1 MPGFRVCQEGSKD
14 REVREK
20 HKMEKENQKAYADEK
35 RKAKRKKVK
44 PGDQVMVHQRKSTIK
59 TI

>member
-1 MPGFRVCQEGSKD
+1 
-14 REVREK
+14 
-20 HKMEKENQKAYADEK
+20 MEKENRKAYADEK

-59 TI
+59 TPWDPRSYTVTQV